1 MLRDDLQKALKEAM
15 LAKDT
20 ATTGAVRLI
29 IAGQKEKDVE
39 ARGKGQEKATDA
51 ELLSMM
57 QGMIKQRND
66 SIKMFIEG
74 NRPELADKEKA
85 EIAVIERFL
94 PKQMSEAEAEAAV
107 KAVIVETGA
116 ASMKDMGKVMGALKA
131 RYAGQMDF
139 GKVNMLVKAQ
149 LGGN

>member
-1 MLRDDLQKALKEAM
+1 MLRDDLQKSLKEAM
-15 LAKDT
+15 LAKD
-20 ATTGAVRLI
+20 AVTTSAVRMI

-107 KAVIVETGA
+107 KAVIAETGA

-139 GKVNMLVKAQ
+139 GKVNVLVKAQ

>member
-1 MLRDDLQKALKEAM
+1 MLREDLQKALKESM
-15 LAKDT
+15 LAKDVV
-20 ATTGAVRLI
+20 TTSAIRMI

-39 ARGKGQEKATDA
+39 ARGKGQEKASDA

-74 NRPELADKEKA
+74 HRPELADKEKA

-107 KAVIVETGA
+107 RAIIAEIGA

-131 RYAGQMDF
+131 KYAGQMDF
-139 GKVNMLVKAQ
+139 GKVNALVKAQ
-149 LGGN
+149 LAGN

>member
-139 GKVNMLVKAQ
+139 GKVNVLVKAQ

>member
-1 MLRDDLQKALKEAM
+1 MLREDLQNALKTAM

-20 ATTGAVRLI
+20 ATVSAVRLI

-39 ARGKGQEKATDA
+39 ARGKGQEKASDSD
-51 ELLSMM
+51 LMSMM

-66 SIKMFIEG
+66 SIKMYLEG

-94 PKQMSEAEAEAAV
+94 PKQMSEAEAATAIQALIKEV
-107 KAVIVETGA
+107 GA
-116 ASMKDMGKVMGALKA
+116 TSMKDMGKIMGALKTK
-131 RYAGQMDF
+131 YAGQMDF
-139 GKVNMLVKAQ
+139 GKANGIIKNYLA
-149 LGGN
+149 GH